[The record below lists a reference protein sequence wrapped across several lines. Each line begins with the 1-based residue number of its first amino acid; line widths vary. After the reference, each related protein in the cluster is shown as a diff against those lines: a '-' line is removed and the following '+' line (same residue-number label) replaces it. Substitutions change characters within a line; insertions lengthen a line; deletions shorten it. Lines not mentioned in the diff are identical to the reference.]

1 VYFAGDTGYS
11 DVFKDIKKQL
21 GEMDICLMPTTAW
34 FQRHWHFAPEDA
46 VQAAE
51 DLGCRTL
58 IPWGWGTWVNSF
70 EHILEPP
77 RRLQYAF
84 DKMRPENIE
93 LRILKM
99 GETVKIQNY

>member
-1 VYFAGDTGYS
+1 MFEWNNYRVYFAGDTGYS

-51 DLGCRTL
+51 DLGVQDFNFYSKTDR
-58 IPWGWGTWVNSF
+58 S
-70 EHILEPP
+70 
-77 RRLQYAF
+77 
-84 DKMRPENIE
+84 NIFYSIW
-93 LRILKM
+93 L
-99 GETVKIQNY
+99 

>member
-1 VYFAGDTGYS
+1 MD
-11 DVFKDIKKQL
+11 KDIKKQL

-58 IPWGWGTWVNSF
+58 IPWRWGTWVNSF
-70 EHILEPP
+70 EHILDEPYVIMAAGSPRLRLGENGDLRLKPRVALHLSRYDRILPP
-77 RRLQYAF
+77 RH
-84 DKMRPENIE
+84 
-93 LRILKM
+93 
-99 GETVKIQNY
+99 